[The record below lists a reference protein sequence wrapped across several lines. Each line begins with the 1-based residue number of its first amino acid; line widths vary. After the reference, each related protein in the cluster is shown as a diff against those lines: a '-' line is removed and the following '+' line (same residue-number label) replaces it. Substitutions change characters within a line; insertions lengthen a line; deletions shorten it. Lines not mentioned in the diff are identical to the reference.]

1 MNSNGIIDTAVG
13 TIFQLADGSIQSC
26 DRASEKILGY
36 TVAEMTAKSLQIT
49 NCSCDPSLHKIH
61 PAIAFS
67 NSESVV
73 AALKTGL
80 PHSAKQKFY
89 RPDGS
94 SIELE
99 LNSQPLFCPD
109 SDRPW
114 AVVTNFREI
123 APPSDWAQPTL
134 YAERYPLGRDRQQ
147 SVNKNFKALADAI
160 PGILYLFDVASNRN
174 LYISQQSY
182 SLLGYTPQE
191 ILDIE
196 PNFVVRVMHPD
207 DLAQLPAH
215 IERLQ
220 RSKNGE
226 VGTIEYRMR
235 HKNGEWRWFSSQDRV
250 YSRNDGSVK
259 QILGV
264 ARDITQS
271 KQTEIAL
278 KESEARLRL
287 ATAASGTGM
296 WFWDLLEDTLE
307 FTEQSKVIF
316 GVPLDAELTYEMF
329 LEILHPEDRD
339 RVKQTVDQ
347 ALAERTEYNS
357 EYRAVWSD
365 GSVHWIVAKG
375 RGFYEEENKPIGM
388 MGTVQDI
395 TPLKRSQQQL
405 RENEKLLRLALA
417 NAKAGTW
424 SWNIVSQEVV
434 WCPEN
439 YALYGIDP
447 QTKPLQYVDWEGL
460 LHPDD
465 RDRSNREVA
474 KVLLGETTEFST
486 EFRIV
491 HPQQGVRWL
500 LGTGNVIR
508 DPEGKP
514 IRLSGINLDISH
526 LKEAEQALQQSK
538 EELKLITEVI
548 PQQIWSAATDG
559 QIDYINQRWQD
570 YTGLDLQQMRLR
582 GWSAIVHPDDLPA
595 MTTNWIWAIK
605 TKQKFD
611 TEARLRSADGTYRW
625 FISQARPLRNER
637 GEIVKWYGTN
647 THITRIKE
655 LEAELLQQAEDLRR
669 ANQLK
674 DQFLAIVSH
683 ELRTPLNPILGWTQ
697 LLASGKLTEDRIAMG
712 VETIG
717 RNARLQAQ
725 LIDDLLDVS
734 HILRGKLDLKLFP
747 LNLESIIKSAINT
760 VQLAAKAKSIQ
771 IETEFES
778 KIGEVLGDAARLQ
791 QIVWNL
797 VSNAIKFTPEGG
809 RISVK
814 LKRNNTEALVKVEDT
829 GQGIDAEFL
838 PYVFDR
844 FRQAESSNTRKFG
857 GLGLG
862 LAIVRHLTELHGGTV
877 AVSSP
882 GLGRGAIFSVKL
894 PLMNIPTTEQI
905 DYGSTVD
912 RVQPNRF
919 SGIYVMV
926 VDDEIDSLDILT
938 LILEQEGAEVAS
950 VASADEALAAF
961 KEKTPNLIISDIGM
975 PKTDGYSLMTQIRAL
990 PQGSDVPAI
999 ALTAY
1004 AGEIDKQ
1011 LSFDAG
1017 FQKHIAKPV
1026 SLPELIGAVAELVQ

>member
-1 MNSNGIIDTAVG
+1 MNSNGIFNTAVG

-36 TVAEMTAKSLQIT
+36 SVAQMTANPAQI
-49 NCSCDPSLHKIH
+49 NDCSCDPSLHKIH

-67 NSESVV
+67 NCESVV
-73 AALKTGL
+73 AALKTGQ
-80 PHSAKQKFY
+80 PHSAKQKFS
-89 RPDGS
+89 RPNGS
-94 SIELE
+94 SIWLE
-99 LNSQPLFCPD
+99 LNSQPLFCAH

-123 APPSDWAQPTL
+123 APPSD
-134 YAERYPLGRDRQQ
+134 RQQ
-147 SVNKNFKALADAI
+147 FEQGQQLVDRNFKALADAI
-160 PGILYLFDVASNRN
+160 PGILDLFD
-174 LYISQQSY
+174 
-182 SLLGYTPQE
+182 
-191 ILDIE
+191 
-196 PNFVVRVMHPD
+196 
-207 DLAQLPAH
+207 
-215 IERLQ
+215 
-220 RSKNGE
+220 
-226 VGTIEYRMR
+226 
-235 HKNGEWRWFSSQDRV
+235 
-250 YSRNDGSVK
+250 
-259 QILGV
+259 
-264 ARDITQS
+264 
-271 KQTEIAL
+271 TEIAL
-278 KESEARLRL
+278 KESEAKLRL

-296 WFWDLLEDTLE
+296 WFWDLVENTLE
-307 FTEQSKVIF
+307 WTEQGKAIF
-316 GVPLDAELTYEMF
+316 GLPLEAELTYEMF
-329 LEILHPEDRD
+329 CQILHPEDRD
-339 RVKQTVDQ
+339 RVKETVEE
-347 ALAERTEYNS
+347 ALAEGTEYNS

-375 RGFYEEENKPIGM
+375 RGFYEGENKPVRMI
-388 MGTVQDI
+388 GTVQDV
-395 TPLKRSQQQL
+395 TPLKRSQQKL
-405 RENEKLLRLALA
+405 KENQKLLRMALA

-424 SWNIVSQEVV
+424 DWNIVTQEVF

-447 QTKPLQYVDWEGL
+447 QIKPLQYADWEHS

-465 RDRSNREVA
+465 RDRNNRQVA
-474 KVLLGETTEFST
+474 KILSGETTEFST
-486 EFRIV
+486 EFRII
-491 HPQQGVRWL
+491 HPQRGVRWL

-526 LKEAEQALQQSK
+526 LKEAEQALHQSK
-538 EELKLITEVI
+538 NELKLITEVI

-559 QIDYINQRWQD
+559 HIDYINQRWQD

-582 GWSAIVHPDDLPA
+582 GWAAIVHPDDLP
-595 MTTNWIWAIK
+595 TITSNWIWAIK
-605 TKQKFD
+605 TEQKFD
-611 TEARLRSADGTYRW
+611 TEARLRSADGTYHW
-625 FISQARPLRNER
+625 FLSQARPLRNEQ

-655 LEAELLQQAEDLRR
+655 LEAELLQQTEDLRH

-697 LLASGKLTEDRIAMG
+697 LLASGKLDKDKIAMG
-712 VETIG
+712 IEAIG

-734 HILRGKLDLKLFP
+734 YILRGKLDLKLFP
-747 LNLESIIKSAINT
+747 LDLKPIIKSAIDT
-760 VQLAAKAKSIQ
+760 VQLAANAKSIQ
-771 IETEFES
+771 IETELES

-809 RISVK
+809 RITVK
-814 LKRNNTEALVKVEDT
+814 LKRDNTEALIRVEDT

-844 FRQAESSNTRKFG
+844 FRQAESSSTRKFG

-862 LAIVRHLTELHGGTV
+862 LAIVRHLSELHGGAV
-877 AVSSP
+877 AVSSL
-882 GLGRGAIFSVKL
+882 GLGRGAVFSVKL
-894 PLMNIPTTEQI
+894 PLMNTPTTEQI
-905 DYGSTVD
+905 NYETTVD
-912 RVQPNRF
+912 PVQPNRF

-961 KEKTPNLIISDIGM
+961 EEKTPNLIISDIGM
-975 PKTDGYSLMTQIRAL
+975 PKTDGYSLITQIRAL
-990 PQGSDVPAI
+990 PQGADVPAI

-1011 LSFDAG
+1011 LTFDAG

-1026 SLPELIGAVAELVQ
+1026 SLPELIGAVAELVQL

>member
-13 TIFQLADGSIQSC
+13 TIVQLADGSIQSC

-36 TVAEMTAKSLQIT
+36 TVAEMTAQSPQIT
-49 NCSCDPSLHKIH
+49 DCSWDFPNHKIH
-61 PAIAFS
+61 PALALS

-80 PHSAKQKFY
+80 PHSVQQKFY
-89 RPDGS
+89 RSDGS

-99 LNSQPLFCPD
+99 LNSQPLFRPD

-114 AVVTNFREI
+114 GVVTNFREI
-123 APPSDWAQPTL
+123 TPPSDL
-134 YAERYPLGRDRQQ
+134 QQ
-147 SVNKNFKALADAI
+147 SVPKSFKALADTI
-160 PGILYLFDVASNRN
+160 PGILYLFDVAANRN

-182 SLLGYTPQE
+182 SSLGYTPQE
-191 ILDIE
+191 ILDL
-196 PNFVVRVMHPD
+196 PNFAVRVMHPE

-220 RSKNGE
+220 RSKKGE

-235 HKNGEWRWFSSQDRV
+235 HKNGGWRWFSSQDRV
-250 YSRNDGSVK
+250 YSRNIDGSIK

-287 ATAASGTGM
+287 ATTASGTGM

-316 GVPLDAELTYEMF
+316 GLPLDAELTYEMF
-329 LEILHPEDRD
+329 CQRLHPEDRD
-339 RVKQTVDQ
+339 RVKEAVDE
-347 ALAERTEYNS
+347 ALVNRTEYNS

-375 RGFYEEENKPIGM
+375 RGFYEGENKPVGM

-405 RENEKLLRLALA
+405 KENEKLLRLSLA
-417 NAKAGTW
+417 SAKAGTW
-424 SWNIVSQEVV
+424 SWNIVTQEVL
-434 WCPEN
+434 WCLEN

-447 QTKPLQYVDWEGL
+447 QIKPLKYSDWERL
-460 LHPDD
+460 LHPED
-465 RDRSNREVA
+465 RDRSNRQVA
-474 KVLLGETTEFST
+474 KILSGETREFST
-486 EFRIV
+486 EFRII
-491 HPQQGVRWL
+491 HPQRGVRWL
-500 LGTGNVIR
+500 LGTGNVTR

-538 EELKLITEVI
+538 EELRLITEVI

-559 QIDYINQRWQD
+559 HIDYINQRWQD

-582 GWSAIVHPDDLPA
+582 GWAAIVHPDDLPT
-595 MTTNWIWAIK
+595 MTSNWIWAIR
-605 TKQKFD
+605 TEQKFD
-611 TEARLRSADGTYRW
+611 TEARLRSADGSYRW
-625 FISQARPLRNER
+625 FLSQARPLRNER

-655 LEAELLQQAEDLRR
+655 LEAELLQQTEDLRR

-697 LLASGKLTEDRIAMG
+697 LLASGKLTEDKIAMG
-712 VETIG
+712 IETIG

-734 HILRGKLDLKLFP
+734 CILRGKLDLKLFP
-747 LNLESIIKSAINT
+747 LDLESIIKSAINT
-760 VQLAAKAKSIQ
+760 LQLAAKAKSIQ

-778 KIGEVLGDAARLQ
+778 KIGQVLGDAARLQ

-797 VSNAIKFTPEGG
+797 VSNGIKFTPEGG

-814 LKRNNTEALVKVEDT
+814 LKRNNTEALVRVEDT

-844 FRQAESSNTRKFG
+844 FRQAESSSTRKFG

-877 AVSSP
+877 EVSSP
-882 GLGRGAIFSVKL
+882 GLDRGAVFSVKL
-894 PLMNIPTTEQI
+894 PLMNKPTPEQI
-905 DYGSTVD
+905 DD
-912 RVQPNRF
+912 KQMEQVQPNRF
-919 SGIYVMV
+919 RGIYVMV
-926 VDDEIDSLDILT
+926 VDDEVDSLDILT

-950 VASADEALAAF
+950 VASADEALIAF

-1004 AGEIDKQ
+1004 AGEIDRQ
-1011 LSFDAG
+1011 LTFDAG

>member
-1 MNSNGIIDTAVG
+1 MNSNGTFDTAVG

-36 TVAEMTAKSLQIT
+36 TVAEMTVKSPQIT
-49 NCSCDPSLHKIH
+49 DCSCDSPNHKIH
-61 PAIAFS
+61 PAIALS

-73 AALKTGL
+73 VALKTGL
-80 PHSAKQKFY
+80 PHSGEKLKCY
-89 RPDGS
+89 RPNGS
-94 SIELE
+94 SIWLE
-99 LNSQPLFCPD
+99 LNSQPLFCAH

-114 AVVTNFREI
+114 GVVTNFREI
-123 APPSDWAQPTL
+123 TPPS
-134 YAERYPLGRDRQQ
+134 DRQQ
-147 SVNKNFKALADAI
+147 SERSQLDDPHFKALADAI
-160 PGILYLFDVASNRN
+160 PGILYLFDVAANRN
-174 LYISQQSY
+174 LYISKQSY
-182 SLLGYTPQE
+182 SSLGYSSQE
-191 ILDIE
+191 ILELE
-196 PNFVVRVMHPD
+196 PFANRVMHPD

-220 RSKNGE
+220 LGKQGE
-226 VGTIEYRMR
+226 VCKIEYRMR
-235 HKNGEWRWFSSQDRV
+235 HKNGGWRWFSSRDRV
-250 YSRNDGSVK
+250 YSRNFDGSVK

-264 ARDITQS
+264 ARDITQR

-287 ATAASGTGM
+287 ATVASGTGM
-296 WFWDLLEDTLE
+296 WFWDLVEDTLE
-307 FTEQSKVIF
+307 WTEQGKAIF

-329 LEILHPEDRD
+329 FEILHPEDRD
-339 RVKQTVDQ
+339 RVKVAVDE
-347 ALAERTEYNS
+347 ALADRTEYNS
-357 EYRAVWSD
+357 AYRAVWSD

-375 RGFYEEENKPIGM
+375 RGFYDGDKPVGM

-395 TPLKRSQQQL
+395 TPLKRSQEQL
-405 RENEKLLRLALA
+405 KENEKLLRMALA

-424 SWNIVSQEVV
+424 NWNLISQEVF

-447 QTKPLQYVDWEGL
+447 QIKPLQYSDWEHS

-465 RDRSNREVA
+465 IERNNREVA
-474 KVLLGETTEFST
+474 KVLSGESAEFST

-500 LGTGNVIR
+500 LGIGNVIR

-538 EELKLITEVI
+538 EELRLITEVI

-559 QIDYINQRWQD
+559 HIDYINQRWQE

-595 MTTNWIWAIK
+595 MTSNWIWAIG
-605 TKQKFD
+605 TEQKFD
-611 TEARLRSADGTYRW
+611 TEARLRSADGTYHW
-625 FISQARPLRNER
+625 FLSQARPLRNEQ

-655 LEAELLQQAEDLRR
+655 LEAELLQQTEDLRR

-697 LLASGKLTEDRIAMG
+697 LLASGKLTEDKIAMG
-712 VETIG
+712 IETIG

-734 HILRGKLDLKLFP
+734 CILRGKLDLKLFP
-747 LNLESIIKSAINT
+747 LDLETIIKSAINT

-814 LKRNNTEALVKVEDT
+814 LKRNNTEALIRVEDT

-844 FRQAESSNTRKFG
+844 FRQAESSSTRKFG

-877 AVSSP
+877 TVSSP

-905 DYGSTVD
+905 DYEPPVEQ
-912 RVQPNRF
+912 VQPNRF

-926 VDDEIDSLDILT
+926 VDDELDSLDILT

-950 VASADEALAAF
+950 AASADEALAAF
-961 KEKTPNLIISDIGM
+961 KSKTPNLIISDIGM

-1004 AGEIDKQ
+1004 AGEIDRQ
-1011 LSFDAG
+1011 LTFDAG

-1026 SLPELIGAVAELVQ
+1026 SLSELIGAVAELVQL